1 MARGGPKMFI
11 FQTFFCAES
20 GAMILA
26 AIATAIAF
34 RSETEACFGAVY
46 GLAKNPASRIN
57 S

>member
-1 MARGGPKMFI
+1 MFI
-11 FQTFFCAES
+11 FQTAFCVEA

-26 AIATAIAF
+26 AIATAIAV